1 MRKQSRRMSL
11 IEAIANVAV
20 GYAVAVLTQIAVF
33 PIFELQ
39 VSLADNLA
47 IGAAFTAISLARSFV
62 LRRVFEAIRVRGVRT
77 TTAGRGAR
85 RHRPS

>member
-1 MRKQSRRMSL
+1 MRQSRRMSL

-47 IGAAFTAISLARSFV
+47 IGAAFTGISLARSFV
-62 LRRVFEAIRVRGVRT
+62 RPAQAIDAFSVRLR
-77 TTAGRGAR
+77 AR
-85 RHRPS
+85 SDPRS